1 MSQQLQAS
9 QQQVQKLNQDKL
21 QLQQQEMQM
30 KYQIEWYK
38 ANTDRTYKEAT
49 VEEQKKRTEVEI
61 AQLYDGNPYNDKVR
75 QLGF

>member
-1 MSQQLQAS
+1 
-9 QQQVQKLNQDKL
+9 
-21 QLQQQEMQM
+21 M
-30 KYQIEWYK
+30 KYQIERYK

-61 AQLYDGNPYNDKVR
+61 AQLYDKNPYNDKVR